1 MTQIIGYNTDEYN
14 FETVELYVKKA
25 FTTITKTYIIN
36 SNAQLGVIIGHIL
49 NNAVHD
55 LQMEENGVTELVVAG
70 QSIPGV
76 KSEDAPALELDNPDE
91 TFRQRFGNSYKNMA
105 FYVRKMR

>member
-1 MTQIIGYNTDEYN
+1 MTQIIGYNPDEYN
-14 FETVELYVKKA
+14 FETVELYVKKV

-36 SNAQLGVIIGHIL
+36 ANAPLRVIMGHIL
-49 NNAVHD
+49 NNASND
-55 LQMEENGVTELVVAG
+55 LQMEENGITELVVAG

-91 TFRQRFGNSYKNMA
+91 TFRQRFRNSYKNVA
-105 FYVRKMR
+105 FYLRKTR